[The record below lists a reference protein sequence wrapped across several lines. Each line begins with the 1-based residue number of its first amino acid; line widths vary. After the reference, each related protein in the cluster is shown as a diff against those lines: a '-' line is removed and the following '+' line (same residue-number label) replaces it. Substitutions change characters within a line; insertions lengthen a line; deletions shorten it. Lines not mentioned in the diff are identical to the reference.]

1 MQRFWMEFGDLLYRH
16 GMVCARS
23 AKRASY
29 ATFSSKQQKLRRELG
44 RLLTGK
50 LVCADGS
57 RRPAYK
63 LESPYNLD
71 FKHVQALAEDW
82 CARGLSVAQ
91 VHNLLSAFRVFGRWI
106 GKPGLVPRTEK
117 ILHDPKY
124 RRRTQVAT
132 RDKSWRGTG
141 VDAEAVIHKISETE
155 PKVAMV
161 LDLMRTFG
169 LRVKEASLLRPHF
182 ADQTHYLDVRRGCK
196 GGRPRVVAINSQGAR
211 DVLERAKRIVPNPL
225 GCLIPETRSYKS
237 WSNHVYYVLR
247 KNGIS
252 RKTIGTSSHGLR
264 HERLQNEYLART
276 GAPCPVAGGQPNS
289 VDSTTDRV
297 ARTHVSALAG
307 HARRSVSSAYLGQFL
322 RGARKI
328 PPQTKIGTKS

>member
-1 MQRFWMEFGDLLYRH
+1 MQRFWMEFGDLLHRH

-29 ATFSSKQQKLRRELG
+29 ATFSSKQQKLRRELR

-50 LVCADGS
+50 LVCTDGS

-71 FKHVQALAEDW
+71 FKHVEALAEDW
-82 CARGLSVAQ
+82 CARSLSVAQ

-117 ILHDPKY
+117 ILRDPKY
-124 RRRTQVAT
+124 WRRTQVAT
-132 RDKSWRGTG
+132 RDKSWRAAG
-141 VDAEAVIHKISETE
+141 VDAEAVIAKIAETE
-155 PKVAMV
+155 PRVAMV

-182 ADQTHYLDVRRGCK
+182 ADQHHYLDVNRGCK
-196 GGRPRVVAINSQGAR
+196 GGRPRVVAIDSQDAR
-211 DVLERAKRIVPNPL
+211 DVIARAKQLVGNPL
-225 GCLIPETRSYKS
+225 ACLAPAERSYKS

-247 KNGIS
+247 EHGIS

-264 HERLQNEYLART
+264 HERLQDEYFERT
-276 GAPCPVAGGQPNS
+276 GAPCPVAGGERGAV
-289 VDSTTDRV
+289 VDPVVDAV
-297 ARTHVSALAG
+297 ARIHVAAMAG

-322 RGARKI
+322 RAG
-328 PPQTKIGTKS
+328 IGKQSKPNRS